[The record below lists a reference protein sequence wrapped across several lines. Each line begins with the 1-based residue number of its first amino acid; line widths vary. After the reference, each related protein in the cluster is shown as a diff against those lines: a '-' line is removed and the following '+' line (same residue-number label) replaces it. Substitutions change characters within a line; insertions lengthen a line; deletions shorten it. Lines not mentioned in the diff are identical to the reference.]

1 MAANTTGTTS
11 GQIIYV
17 NCHAQ
22 VHIRD
27 CSFKTMMDNGVYA
40 NHIDVYN
47 NAAAMIEKA
56 TAVYVYE
63 GTKFYGDP
71 TFQAFKNT
79 SNTDWEVNNGHLVY
93 IADGYKLEAAPIAD
107 GDTYAWYTVVAE

>member
-1 MAANTTGTTS
+1 MLTNTTGTTT
-11 GQIIYV
+11 GHIIYA

-22 VHIRD
+22 VHVKN

-40 NHIDVYN
+40 NHIDVN
-47 NAAAMIEKA
+47 MNAAAMIEKA

-71 TFQAFKNT
+71 TFQAFKNVD
-79 SNTDWEVNNGHLVY
+79 NTDWEEKGGHLIS